1 MAAPTE
7 KPMARRGPVT
17 ETVARM
23 VDGYSRFCIALG
35 SLSGLSTM
43 ILMLIIV
50 PDVIG
55 RKFFNAPIPGA
66 SETGVLLLICKIFL
80 GLPGAQASGSNFSVT
95 VMRELMSPRWRRV
108 SDLIMTLIAAAVFGL
123 IARASVFN
131 AIRSTERGEI
141 SFGVIAFP
149 IWPGKIILAGGLILL
164 TIQLVMDALR
174 LGFGLTEERPGE
186 PEEGLYHHS
195 LSGSPAVSRSLDHR
209 S

>member
-1 MAAPTE
+1 VKATI
-7 KPMARRGPVT
+7 ARI
-17 ETVARM
+17 

-95 VMRELMSPRWRRV
+95 VLREMMSPRWRRI
-108 SDLIMTLIAAAVFGL
+108 SDLVMTLIAAGVFAV

-149 IWPGKIILAGGLILL
+149 IWPGKIILAFGLILL
-164 TIQLVMDALR
+164 TIQLVMDVLR
-174 LGFGLTEERPGE
+174 LACGLDETRPSE

-195 LSGSPAVSRSLDHR
+195 MSGTASGTAATPQVGDHGA
-209 S
+209 